1 MRLFKGNYQGIEST
15 RYVVI
20 AGYDEVLYNAVY
32 KYSDGDESEPRKVY
46 QTVFTQAI
54 GVYDS
59 FEEAIGSAVKYL
71 TETYIFENSDCH
83 ISNIYELG
91 DDNGYG
97 FHIVHDDEKEH
108 DTNDWCNILYLQ
120 TYAEGE

>member
-1 MRLFKGNYQGIEST
+1 MRLFKGNYQGVEST

-20 AGYDEVLYNAVY
+20 AGYDEILHNT
-32 KYSDGDESEPRKVY
+32 GNESVVPITAH
-46 QTVFTQAI
+46 QTVFIQAI

-71 TETYIFENSDCH
+71 TETCIFENSNCH
-83 ISNIYELG
+83 ISNIYDLG

-97 FHIVHDDEKEH
+97 FHIVYDDKEEH
-108 DTNDWCNILYLQ
+108 DTYDWCKILYLQ